1 MSAACSPLL
10 IACLLGAW
18 FGLWARLGWPTP
30 RGRRWLLRGG
40 LLGWGLGFML
50 AAQAAPLALERSVLI
65 DPEGRWTVD
74 EVVTREFQPA
84 PPILARGYSPSV
96 VWMRVAVAP
105 NELNNLVAMVRPVY
119 LDDVQVYEELG
130 SAAPGQ
136 PRAWKRQVGGDRVAF
151 RDRPRQELAYTFN
164 LQPTPGQV
172 KVFYVR
178 LQTTSTQALNV
189 SVRSLEETLDQNNLQ
204 FMLAGFYASIVAV
217 LVILSLI
224 RYAITAQ
231 RLWALNCVMQFV
243 SLLLSFAFLGLW
255 AKYVTPDNG
264 PLTDLITCVVIC
276 LHFHVVNVYYGFF
289 SRSFQGARWVFWVRM
304 ACLPVLGWQLWA
316 VGHGQALAAMQINTQ
331 LVLFTTLLGQV
342 DFWFFKIEDR
352 RLRFMVRFMY
362 TAQFLYLLYM
372 MLPLLGVGQ
381 MGELHMMSALLV
393 NLFGAIMQH
402 LVLTMRD
409 ALVYRN
415 QAQFEARM
423 RETQQ
428 QLEWE
433 LKRRLE
439 TSGFLSMLLHE
450 LKNPLASIRLAALN
464 LRQGRSGPGEP
475 QLSRLERIQLAVEGM
490 DAVLERC
497 RQVDRLEQGGM
508 HLQFVPTD
516 VMALW
521 TDCRAN
527 AAPTDRIHGEGPERW
542 VLPVEPMLFKTMLS
556 NLLDNAL
563 AYSAPGSEIHY
574 RWGLDPAD
582 PSRAQFQLRNRPGKP
597 GFPDEGKLFQ
607 KYYRAEAAH
616 QRTGSGLG
624 LYLVKHLAQLCGG
637 ELRYRREGD
646 WVVFELSWPLT
657 HAAET
662 EVPRPYAR

>member
-1 MSAACSPLL
+1 MHMVFFLMFTTVLARVRGGWLRAVGVGWGRSVAALICGWALLGGAQAEPVALQRSLL
-10 IACLLGAW
+10 ID
-18 FGLWARLGWPTP
+18 T
-30 RGRRWLLRGG
+30 
-40 LLGWGLGFML
+40 
-50 AAQAAPLALERSVLI
+50 
-65 DPEGRWTVD
+65 EGRWTIDQVVD
-74 EVVTREFQPA
+74 QEFQAAPA
-84 PPILARGYSPSV
+84 ILARGYSPSV
-96 VWMRVAVAP
+96 VWMRVSVAP
-105 NELNNLVAMVRPVY
+105 NDLSSLVAMVRPGY
-119 LDDVQVYEELG
+119 LDDIQLYEELD
-130 SAAPGQ
+130 SPAPGEARQ
-136 PRAWKRQVGGDRVAF
+136 WKRQVAGDRVAF

-189 SVRSLEETLDQNNLQ
+189 TVRSLEETLDQNSLQ
-204 FMLAGFYASIVAV
+204 FMLAGFYASIVTV

-231 RLWALNCVMQFV
+231 RLWALNCLMQFV

-304 ACLPVLGWQLWA
+304 ACVPALAWQLWA
-316 VGHGQALAAMQINTQ
+316 VSHGQALAAMQINTQ

-342 DFWFFKIEDR
+342 DFLFFKIEDR

-381 MGELHMMSALLV
+381 MSELHMMSALLV

-464 LRQGRSGPGEP
+464 LRQGRTGPGEP
-475 QLSRLERIQLAVEGM
+475 QLSRLERIQQAVEGM

-508 HLQFVPTD
+508 HLQFLPSD

-521 TDCRAN
+521 TECRASV
-527 AAPTDRIHGEGPERW
+527 APTERILGEGPETW
-542 VLPVEPMLFKTMLS
+542 VLPIEPMLFKTMLS

-574 RWGLDPAD
+574 RWGPDPAD
-582 PSRAQFQLRNRPGKP
+582 PSMAQFQLRNRPGKP

-637 ELRYRREGD
+637 DLLYRRDGD
-646 WVVFELSWPLT
+646 WVVFELSWPMH
-657 HAAET
+657 HAVDT
-662 EVPRPYAR
+662 LVPSPYAR